1 MKIFAIVS
9 IVSVITLML
18 LMLFTD
24 LHNRGF
30 EYPAESYNLTLG
42 KNQYNLIKPEQ
53 RWNMPSVLKEISG
66 IAFKDNRTLMCVQ
79 DENGTVYFFDLV
91 DGSINHKIVFGKSG
105 DYEDIALVDNTIFV
119 LKSNGQLYRVDITD
133 NKEADTDKVT
143 TTLSEKNDTEGLAY
157 DASNKS
163 LLIACKNDP
172 FINHEEDKGRA
183 IYSYSLTDSAL
194 NKTPIIF
201 IEKKKFNE
209 AIQKLGFDKKKH
221 YPFLPS
227 GIAIHPVSGQ
237 IVVICSVGKIML
249 ILDQEGNIENM
260 VPLDSKL
267 FVQPEGI
274 CFSPEGDLFISSE
287 GKIGK
292 GYILKF

>member
-24 LHNRGF
+24 LDNRGF

-119 LKSNGQLYRVDITD
+119 L
-133 NKEADTDKVT
+133 
-143 TTLSEKNDTEGLAY
+143 
-157 DASNKS
+157 
-163 LLIACKNDP
+163 
-172 FINHEEDKGRA
+172 
-183 IYSYSLTDSAL
+183 
-194 NKTPIIF
+194 
-201 IEKKKFNE
+201 
-209 AIQKLGFDKKKH
+209 
-221 YPFLPS
+221 
-227 GIAIHPVSGQ
+227 
-237 IVVICSVGKIML
+237 
-249 ILDQEGNIENM
+249 
-260 VPLDSKL
+260 
-267 FVQPEGI
+267 
-274 CFSPEGDLFISSE
+274 
-287 GKIGK
+287 
-292 GYILKF
+292 